1 ADLTDKAALEKAI
14 AQGIETLGPLTGVI
28 HSPTVAGQQAFQA
41 IAEIKPAKSDIFF
54 RTKQTSLEV
63 LADTIADMPLDFCVV
78 SSALSTALGGVGF
91 AAFTAAAHSANALVR
106 RLNRESRFP
115 WLALNWDVWAFDQTE
130 GMAVLGDLNQLALNR
145 HEGFTV
151 LERAVETAVHEIL
164 LISTANLPRRI
175 AERQKKAAA
184 PDKNLYDRPNL
195 WTEYVAP
202 RNEIEERV
210 VLIWQQ
216 VLGIEKIGVN
226 DNFFDLGGH
235 SLLATQLRNQLHN
248 EFGVELAL
256 QQLFAD
262 ATAAGVAQGIADGLA
277 SGAGSDKPIL
287 EQLKEAFPVERPSL
301 VEAYLR
307 QKIANGLN
315 IAPDEIPADGDL
327 SGFDLQLAAV
337 DLMWNLKRDMKV
349 QFYPH
354 EILGNPKLP
363 ELAQFVWQQQERMAN
378 LPAYATQK
386 PLAAYSIKEHRADT
400 YNRAPFVAPT
410 QKNKRM
416 LFVLSSPR
424 AGSTLFRVMLAGHSQ
439 IFCPPEIS
447 LLFFKDMQEWQQNV
461 SFGQDFTWPAEGL
474 HWALVELLKLEP
486 EEGWAE
492 IERMVTENHTVPE
505 VYNRIQTLADGRLLV
520 DKTPPYA
527 MDMETLRRAE
537 QIFED
542 AIYVHLVRHP
552 YAMMDSFL
560 RVRLDQQFSS
570 SLFDEPNPDPYIVAE
585 TIWATANRNLTTFLK
600 DVDPTRQRLVRY
612 EDLVQQPEKIMR
624 DLCELMA
631 LPYDPALITPYDG
644 RRERMMGGIGDPN
657 ILTHTGI
664 DPTLAETWRSIT
676 LPRRLDPSTKQLAEQ
691 FGYELPDN
699 YEAPNGERPF
709 LATEAPETT
718 TPDINVD
725 DLSDD
730 DVAAMLSQ
738 LLEAEEQG

>member
-1 ADLTDKAALEKAI
+1 
-14 AQGIETLGPLTGVI
+14 
-28 HSPTVAGQQAFQA
+28 
-41 IAEIKPAKSDIFF
+41 
-54 RTKQTSLEV
+54 
-63 LADTIADMPLDFCVV
+63 LA
-78 SSALSTALGGVGF
+78 
-91 AAFTAAAHSANALVR
+91 
-106 RLNRESRFP
+106 
-115 WLALNWDVWAFDQTE
+115 
-130 GMAVLGDLNQLALNR
+130 
-145 HEGFTV
+145 
-151 LERAVETAVHEIL
+151 
-164 LISTANLPRRI
+164 
-175 AERQKKAAA
+175 
-184 PDKNLYDRPNL
+184 
-195 WTEYVAP
+195 
-202 RNEIEERV
+202 
-210 VLIWQQ
+210 
-216 VLGIEKIGVN
+216 
-226 DNFFDLGGH
+226 
-235 SLLATQLRNQLHN
+235 
-248 EFGVELAL
+248 
-256 QQLFAD
+256 
-262 ATAAGVAQGIADGLA
+262 
-277 SGAGSDKPIL
+277 
-287 EQLKEAFPVERPSL
+287 QLKEAFPVERPSL
-301 VEAYLR
+301 IENYLR

-315 IAPDEIPADGDL
+315 VSSDEIPADGDL

-337 DLMWNLKRDMKV
+337 DLMWNLKRDLKV

-354 EILGNPKLP
+354 EILGTPKLP

-386 PLAAYSIKEHRADT
+386 PLSAYSIKEHRAGS
-400 YNRAPFVAPT
+400 YNRAPFTPPIR
-410 QKNKRM
+410 KNKRM

-424 AGSTLFRVMLAGHSQ
+424 AGSTLFRVMLAGHRQ

-505 VYNRIQTLADGRLLV
+505 VYNRLQTLADGRLLV

-537 QIFED
+537 QIFDD

-600 DVDPTRQRLVRY
+600 DVDPARQRLVRY
-612 EDLVQQPEKIMR
+612 EDLVQQPETIMR
-624 DLCELMA
+624 DLCELMD
-631 LPYDPALITPYDG
+631 LPYEPALITPYDG

-664 DPTLAETWRSIT
+664 DPTLADTWREIT
-676 LPRRLDPSTKQLAEQ
+676 LPRRLDPSTKQLAER

-699 YEAPNGERPF
+699 YKAPNGERPF
-709 LATEAPETT
+709 LPTEQPAAETAA
-718 TPDINVD
+718 DNINVA